1 MSGVRGSGITSGLI
15 AAAVLALSAGCR
27 GPGPVEVYEETLVI
41 PTYEAGAPDRN
52 PRFYAGRAYQGAEG
66 RVYPYPMLDQL
77 TDNRVDKPYRALCL
91 ENEYVRVCALPEIGG
106 RVFEAVDKTNE
117 YDFLYRQHVIKP
129 ALIGMLGAWI
139 SGGIEWNFPHHHRAR
154 AFMPMDYAL
163 RENADGSKTIWLSE
177 LDLRHRMQFTVGL
190 TLRPGKSY
198 FEATIRPYNR
208 TPLAHS
214 FLYWA
219 NPAVHAG
226 EGYQVIFPP
235 GTRFATYHGKNDF
248 ARWPV
253 ADADYRGIDYA
264 GIDIS
269 RWRNHPS
276 PISFFAWNYEDD
288 FLAGYDHS
296 SGAGVVYVADHHIA
310 PGKKFWEW
318 GPGPV
323 GRLWDEILTDDDGPY
338 IELMAGAYSD
348 NQPDYSW
355 LQPYEAKLVRQHWYP
370 IRGIGG
376 VKNATLDAAVNLE
389 VSAEGVATLG
399 FNATSRFRRA
409 RARLDAGGEPIFQE
423 TIDIDP
429 ATPFVAEIV
438 LPPGVEVSDLHASLV
453 SAAGEVLVAYHPVEP
468 SQAPMPEPVTPPPAP
483 REIASVEE
491 LYLTGLRLEQFYNPA
506 LSPTPYYEEALA
518 RDPGNARVNLRLGIG
533 NLRRGLFAEAAD
545 RFRAAL
551 ARPTA
556 DYTSPR
562 DGEAFYYLGLAAKLA
577 GDLDTAYDALYKA
590 TWSQAFHAAAYYQL
604 AQIDGR
610 RGEASAALAHLDRSI
625 ASNAWNSDALVLKA
639 AVLRRLGRLE
649 EAAELAG
656 AIVADRPLG
665 LWAWHELYLAGLEAG
680 ESRGA
685 SEARE
690 ALLAR
695 RLDKFELVED
705 AKPWHEARY
714 WLEAQPFL
722 ETAVDYMNAGLW
734 DEAVG
739 VLSFLTDPDDE
750 REANT
755 YPMLYYYLGYAFE
768 QLGNVERARSIYAL
782 AARMPPDYCF
792 PFRLESIDV
801 LQVAYTSNPEDA
813 LAHYYLGNL
822 WYDSQPGLAVAEWER
837 ARAIDD
843 THATLHRNL
852 AWAYVQV
859 ENDVPKAIASMERA
873 LALDP
878 NDPRLYYELDVL
890 YEAGRVGAEERL
902 ALLER
907 NHDTI
912 VGHNDAFS
920 REVVLLTQLGRYDE
934 AIDYMATHHFR
945 RWEGLGNIH
954 TTYVDAHLLRGRE
967 SFGAGRYDAAIADY
981 TAALDYPKNLEVARP
996 YNGGRACEVDFLLG
1010 ETYEAA
1016 GDIEKAHEHYEAATT
1031 GPRPAGHSALDYY
1044 QGMAYRKLGREG
1056 EAAEL
1061 FDGLVTY
1068 ARERIASLRGGSSLE
1083 FFAKFGSR
1091 RSPDELMAA
1100 AYYLM
1105 GLGYLGAGNNPRA
1118 TYAFSHALS
1127 LDPNHLWAPFQ
1138 LGRLQRR
1145 N

>member
-1 MSGVRGSGITSGLI
+1 V
-15 AAAVLALSAGCR
+15 
-27 GPGPVEVYEETLVI
+27 
-41 PTYEAGAPDRN
+41 TYR
-52 PRFYAGRAYQGAEG
+52 PR
-66 RVYPYPMLDQL
+66 
-77 TDNRVDKPYRALCL
+77 
-91 ENEYVRVCALPEIGG
+91 
-106 RVFEAVDKTNE
+106 
-117 YDFLYRQHVIKP
+117 
-129 ALIGMLGAWI
+129 
-139 SGGIEWNFPHHHRAR
+139 
-154 AFMPMDYAL
+154 
-163 RENADGSKTIWLSE
+163 
-177 LDLRHRMQFTVGL
+177 
-190 TLRPGKSY
+190 
-198 FEATIRPYNR
+198 
-208 TPLAHS
+208 
-214 FLYWA
+214 
-219 NPAVHAG
+219 
-226 EGYQVIFPP
+226 
-235 GTRFATYHGKNDF
+235 
-248 ARWPV
+248 
-253 ADADYRGIDYA
+253 
-264 GIDIS
+264 
-269 RWRNHPS
+269 
-276 PISFFAWNYEDD
+276 
-288 FLAGYDHS
+288 
-296 SGAGVVYVADHHIA
+296 
-310 PGKKFWEW
+310 
-318 GPGPV
+318 
-323 GRLWDEILTDDDGPY
+323 
-338 IELMAGAYSD
+338 
-348 NQPDYSW
+348 
-355 LQPYEAKLVRQHWYP
+355 
-370 IRGIGG
+370 
-376 VKNATLDAAVNLE
+376 
-389 VSAEGVATLG
+389 
-399 FNATSRFRRA
+399 
-409 RARLDAGGEPIFQE
+409 
-423 TIDIDP
+423 
-429 ATPFVAEIV
+429 
-438 LPPGVEVSDLHASLV
+438 
-453 SAAGEVLVAYHPVEP
+453 EP

-483 REIASVEE
+483 REIASVEQ

-533 NLRRGLFAEAAD
+533 SLRLGLFAEAAD

-577 GDLDTAYDALYKA
+577 ADLDAAYDALYKA

-610 RGEASAALAHLDRSI
+610 RGDLSAALAHLDRSI
-625 ASNAWNSDALVLKA
+625 ATNAWNSDALVLKA

-656 AIVADRPLG
+656 TIVADQPLD

-680 ESRGA
+680 ESRRA
-685 SEARE
+685 SQARD

-705 AKPWHEARY
+705 ARH

-750 REANT
+750 REANR
-755 YPMLYYYLGYAFE
+755 YPMLYYFLGYAFE
-768 QLGNVERARSIYAL
+768 QLGNAERARSIYAL

-801 LQVAYTSNPEDA
+801 LQAAYTSNPDDA

-822 WYDSQPGLAVAEWER
+822 WYDRQPELAVAEWER

-843 THATLHRNL
+843 THVTLHRNL

-907 NHDTI
+907 NHETI

-954 TTYVDAHLLRGRE
+954 TTYVDAHLLRGRQRL
-967 SFGAGRYDAAIADY
+967 GAGRYDAAIADY
-981 TAALDYPKNLEVARP
+981 TAALEYPKNLEVARP

-1010 ETYEAA
+1010 EAYEAA

-1068 ARERIASLRGGSSLE
+1068 ARERIASLGGGSSLE

-1127 LDPNHLWAPFQ
+1127 LDPNHLWARYQ